1 MSKYVFPDLMFIQG
15 NIRNYFNQ
23 KSVGYYD
30 YTDFFQ
36 QNYSIKAYGFA
47 QCLTKIWNFVLFT
60 SKQPSTL
67 NKTKR

>member
-15 NIRNYFNQ
+15 NIKNVFPDLMFIQRSIRNYFNQ

-30 YTDFFQ
+30 YIDFFQ

-47 QCLTKIWNFVLFT
+47 QCLLKF
-60 SKQPSTL
+60 
-67 NKTKR
+67 

>member
-1 MSKYVFPDLMFIQG
+1 MSKNVFPDLMFIQG
-15 NIRNYFNQ
+15 SIRNYFNE

-47 QCLTKIWNFVLFT
+47 QCLLKF
-60 SKQPSTL
+60 
-67 NKTKR
+67 